1 MEMAGLGRSTICKY
15 LPGKRFPKPIP

>member
-15 LPGKRFPKPIP
+15 LPGKRFPKP

>member
-1 MEMAGLGRSTICKY
+1 MAGLGRSTICKY